1 MLTTPVA
8 NIFIFLWEFE
18 VRLLKPSFENHIE
31 KDMAIANGVHQKG
44 NTPEFM
50 SDDCSDG
57 AGRDTGVWTGGWGGN
72 MVINLGDSWG
82 GEAK

>member
-57 AGRDTGVWTGGWGGN
+57 AGRDTGV
-72 MVINLGDSWG
+72 
-82 GEAK
+82 